1 MIKKDIKATED
12 TTVKEEKPES
22 ISIKV
27 SEYTEDNDKAD
38 NKIEEIKIEDSF
50 KDNNPINNTSVT
62 LPENKDEEKVIIR
75 SVENDT
81 ITKTPFVDN
90 PKIEKR
96 PLGNSASYK
105 TIDNFNSL
113 SRTRNI
119 NGISNNKVQY
129 PQKNAISNN
138 ISNNKNNTTPLLA
151 KEDYTMPVKYN
162 KKKTGWGTV
171 LAIITTLLLGIA
183 GGLGVYFFFLK

>member
-1 MIKKDIKATED
+1 M
-12 TTVKEEKPES
+12 
-22 ISIKV
+22 
-27 SEYTEDNDKAD
+27 
-38 NKIEEIKIEDSF
+38 
-50 KDNNPINNTSVT
+50 T

-129 PQKNAISNN
+129 PQ
-138 ISNNKNNTTPLLA
+138 
-151 KEDYTMPVKYN
+151 Y
-162 KKKTGWGTV
+162 
-171 LAIITTLLLGIA
+171 
-183 GGLGVYFFFLK
+183 